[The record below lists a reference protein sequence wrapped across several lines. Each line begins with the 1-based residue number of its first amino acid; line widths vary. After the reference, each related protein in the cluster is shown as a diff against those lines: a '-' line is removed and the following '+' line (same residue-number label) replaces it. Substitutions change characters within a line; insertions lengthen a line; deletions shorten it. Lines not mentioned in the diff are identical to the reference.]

1 MAEQIKRP
9 VKGPQMQSP
18 SAMLVMTPK
27 EIMGIIRRH
36 LLLIFIMTT
45 LGSVVGG
52 VSWYLLQK
60 HSPKYTAETYIKVLP
75 PIEKDPTVIGSVR
88 AGKEIEYGS
97 RQSIASL
104 LKQQSNFEKLLE
116 RNVIRETKWF
126 KSFGKSNNNRKAINE
141 LKKKFAVSAQRDGD
155 YVKLAMTCGDAI
167 ESALIVNEMVN
178 MFISSQGSSK
188 RAEVTEKL
196 SSLDTQRT
204 RVQRELDGAESALED
219 VRIQW
224 GFRDLGDTER
234 SYRSVLEDKLQ
245 NLETEQNDL
254 VMSIGQLK
262 SNIVTLERQ
271 AEGPI
276 NEQVENQIEADPVMT
291 LLAQQLALQQSDLAG
306 KLTKFGENHRLVQQ
320 ARETIEKIREK
331 RSIRKAEIAEQTR
344 QSNLKNAQDNLVV
357 LMSRYEELERMRGVS
372 LAQKADYDQAKVQ
385 YRKRV
390 IVRDERKDMLNEL
403 KGQIEKMKMLLDDP
417 ETPKVQSV
425 GPAPVPLEISFP
437 KWQMFFPA
445 GFMLG
450 LMLGVGL
457 AFLVE
462 LLNDTVRTPADIGR
476 YLHIPLLGVIPD
488 SSEDYHVKG
497 IDMFKVTTLAPYT
510 IISEAYRKF
519 RANIQLSE
527 STQDSKTLLVSSG
540 MAGDGKTSVAS
551 NLAMTL
557 IASGS
562 KVLIIDANF
571 WKPSLYKI
579 YSQDSG
585 GDVSLGLSSF
595 LKGQCGSDEV
605 VKNSNVEGLDLIS
618 SGVSPSNPAEL
629 LSSDKMRQLTDEL
642 RSSYDY
648 IIIDGPPVLLVSDVK
663 VLARNVDG
671 SIVVFNASTTK
682 RGAALRTLRELR
694 EVNANVVGCVLFAT
708 KARKGGY
715 FNEQYKSYEKYNKAQ
730 LAQKA

>member
-9 VKGPQMQSP
+9 VKGLQMQSP
-18 SAMLVMTPK
+18 SAMPTMTPK
-27 EIMGIIRRH
+27 EIMGIIR
-36 LLLIFIMTT
+36 FIMTT

-88 AGKEIEYGS
+88 ASKDIEYGS
-97 RQSIASL
+97 RQSVASL
-104 LKQQSNFEKLLE
+104 IRQQSNFENLLA
-116 RNVIRETKWF
+116 RDVIRETKWF
-126 KSFGKSNNNRKAINE
+126 KSFGKSNNNRKAVKK
-141 LKKKFAVSAQRDGD
+141 LKKKFGVSAQRDGD
-155 YVKLAMTCGDAI
+155 YVRLSMTCKDAI
-167 ESALIVNEMVN
+167 ESALIVNEMVS
-178 MFISSQGSSK
+178 MFVSSQGSSK

-204 RVQRELDGAESALED
+204 RVQRELDGAETALED
-219 VRIQW
+219 VRTQW
-224 GFRDLGDTER
+224 GFGDLGDQG
-234 SYRSVLEDKLQ
+234 YRSVLEDKLQ
-245 NLETEQNDL
+245 NLESEQNDL
-254 VMSIGQLK
+254 VMSLGQLK
-262 SNIVTLERQ
+262 STIGTLEKQ

-276 NEQVENQIEADPVMT
+276 NEQIENQIETDPVMT
-291 LLAQQLALQQSDLAG
+291 LLAQQIALQQANLAG
-306 KLTKFGENHRLVQQ
+306 RLTKFGENHRLVQQ
-320 ARETIEKIREK
+320 ARETIEKIKEK
-331 RSIRKAEIAEQTR
+331 RYIRKVEIAEQTR

-357 LMSRYEELERMRGVS
+357 LMSRYEELEKMRGIS

-385 YRKRV
+385 YKKRI
-390 IVRDERKDMLNEL
+390 IVRDERKDMLNAL
-403 KGQIEKMKMLLDDP
+403 KEQIEKMKIVLDDP
-417 ETPKVQSV
+417 ETSKVQSV
-425 GPAPVPLEISFP
+425 GRAPVPLEISFP
-437 KWQMFFPA
+437 KVQIFFPA

-450 LMLGVGL
+450 FMLGVGL

-462 LLNDTVRTPADIGR
+462 LLNDTIRTPADIGR

-571 WKPSLYKI
+571 WKPSLHNI

-585 GDVSLGLSSF
+585 GDFSLGLSSF
-595 LKGQCGSDEV
+595 LKGQCGSDEI
-605 VKNSNVEGLDLIS
+605 VKNSNVEGLDLVS

-694 EVNANVVGCVLFAT
+694 EVNAKVVGCVLFAT

>member
-1 MAEQIKRP
+1 MVEQIKRP

-18 SAMLVMTPK
+18 SAMLTMTPK

-45 LGSVVGG
+45 LGSVAGG

-60 HSPKYTAETYIKVLP
+60 HSPQYRAETYIKVLP
-75 PIEKDPTVIGSVR
+75 PVEKDPTVIGSVR
-88 AGKEIEYGS
+88 ASKDIEYGS

-104 LKQQSNFEKLLE
+104 IKQQSNFEKLLE
-116 RNVIRETKWF
+116 RDVIRETKWF
-126 KSFGKSNNNRKAINE
+126 KSFGKSNNNRKAIQQ
-141 LKKKFAVSAQRDGD
+141 LKKNFGVSAQRDGD
-155 YVKLAMTCGDAI
+155 YVQLSMTCGDAI
-167 ESALIVNEMVN
+167 ESALIVNEMVS

-204 RVQRELDGAESALED
+204 RVQRELDGAETALED
-219 VRIQW
+219 VRTQW
-224 GFRDLGDTER
+224 GFGDLGDQ
-234 SYRSVLEDKLQ
+234 SYRTVLEDKLQ
-245 NLETEQNDL
+245 NLETEQNNL
-254 VMSIGQLK
+254 SMSISQIK
-262 SNIVTLERQ
+262 SNIGTLEKQ

-291 LLAQQLALQQSDLAG
+291 LLAQQIALQQANLAG
-306 KLTKFGENHRLVQQ
+306 RLTKFGENHRLVQQ

-372 LAQKADYDQAKVQ
+372 LAKKADYDQAKVQ
-385 YRKRV
+385 YKKRI
-390 IVRDERKDMLNEL
+390 IVRDERKDMLNSL
-403 KGQIEKMKMLLDDP
+403 KEQIEKMKIVLDDP
-417 ETPKVQSV
+417 ETVKVQSV
-425 GPAPVPLEISFP
+425 GLAPAPLEISFP
-437 KWQMFFPA
+437 KAQIFFPA

-450 LMLGVGL
+450 FMLGVGL
-457 AFLVE
+457 AFLIE
-462 LLNDTVRTPADIGR
+462 LLNDTIRTPADIGR

-497 IDMFKVTTLAPYT
+497 VDMFKVTTLAPYT

-571 WKPSLYKI
+571 WKPSLHDI

-585 GDVSLGLSSF
+585 DDFGLGLSSF
-595 LKGQCGSDEV
+595 LKGQCSSDEI
-605 VKNSNVEGLDLIS
+605 VKNSNVEGLYLIS

-671 SIVVFNASTTK
+671 TIVVFNASTTK